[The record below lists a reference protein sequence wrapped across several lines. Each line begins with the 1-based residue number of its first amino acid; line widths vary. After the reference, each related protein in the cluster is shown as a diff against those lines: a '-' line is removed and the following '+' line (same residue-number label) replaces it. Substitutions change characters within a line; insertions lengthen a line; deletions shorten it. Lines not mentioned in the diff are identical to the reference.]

1 MQPSQSPSPSPSMA
15 HQQQLTSLLS
25 PLLGMS
31 SLHFQQPSSL
41 AAHIPQK
48 TRQSITGGEFVELDC
63 PLPVRK
69 LMPQYKY
76 LPGLSISFEFWEQ
89 TGQCSHTPLQEKKPP
104 LTPSTGG
111 CLLLQFTAQSFWPL
125 PPHRAGVMFAY
136 QERIWLARHKLTG
149 FAWLSYCIDFSLFV
163 GVGTIFLM
171 VAPFFALR
179 PTSTCE
185 GVCHNFNCSTK
196 CSQDPCPFSHRCKIC
211 GGDHP
216 PYQARPIKS
225 SQTADV
231 LQSYMY
237 KPHTPTNVPFLHN
250 LLKSRPTRDF
260 VNKLRT
266 GLWFSFWVVCKG
278 DWFPRVLATFHL
290 PPSNRKLMRLTYLRR
305 TG

>member
-1 MQPSQSPSPSPSMA
+1 M
-15 HQQQLTSLLS
+15 
-25 PLLGMS
+25 
-31 SLHFQQPSSL
+31 
-41 AAHIPQK
+41 
-48 TRQSITGGEFVELDC
+48 
-63 PLPVRK
+63 
-69 LMPQYKY
+69 
-76 LPGLSISFEFWEQ
+76 
-89 TGQCSHTPLQEKKPP
+89 
-104 LTPSTGG
+104 
-111 CLLLQFTAQSFWPL
+111 
-125 PPHRAGVMFAY
+125 
-136 QERIWLARHKLTG
+136 ARHKLTG

-225 SQTADV
+225 SQTAEV

-250 LLKSRPTRDF
+250 LLNPFAPEPPVWIQVLSTLCDVISFNAQGQLSLPT
-260 VNKLRT
+260 
-266 GLWFSFWVVCKG
+266 C
-278 DWFPRVLATFHL
+278 AE
-290 PPSNRKLMRLTYLRR
+290 
-305 TG
+305 